1 MLEGKGKKAT
11 YQQHGHKPAQ
21 QYGDGRYRIALILV
35 LDRLIVAVE
44 ATFYHLRQQA
54 QFGQYQKAGDYNTAE
69 EKRARERNVMI
80 SLIII
85 GGFSVLVVMC
95 AHDDCVI
102 KSFGKQGAS
111 GVHDLI
117 L

>member
-54 QFGQYQKAGDYNTAE
+54 QLGQYQKAGDYKHGGRKESERT
-69 EKRARERNVMI
+69 KRY
-80 SLIII
+80 
-85 GGFSVLVVMC
+85 
-95 AHDDCVI
+95 D
-102 KSFGKQGAS
+102 
-111 GVHDLI
+111 
-117 L
+117 